1 MSGGC
6 RGERGVGLG
15 VGELDKGERE
25 GEIHGVS
32 GRMMFMIRGRRRRV
46 VAGEK

>member
-15 VGELDKGERE
+15 VCELDE
-25 GEIHGVS
+25 GEIHGAS

-46 VAGEK
+46 VVGEK